1 MKTKVQK
8 REEIEKAG
16 KMLKANNAMVFVN
29 FTKVPTEDVR
39 KLRREISATGGSTIV
54 IKKRL
59 LNVLLKEEGIDMDVR
74 QYDSSVG
81 TIFSSKGMEEAS
93 SPVFKFFNGCHARP
107 VVWIAEQQGAGF
119 NKLQVQLY
127 PAFPAVFEGV
137 LAAVCEQF
145 VYAKANGRG
154 FVHHDLHRI
163 TAKLQFNFPLL
174 RVGRDNAAGQ
184 DSCKA

>member
-93 SPVFKFFNGCHARP
+93 SPVFKFFNGLGGTDKEAKVAAMKKILGGYDLSSKQ
-107 VVWIAEQQGAGF
+107 VVDAKTVVYYG
-119 NKLQVQLY
+119 QL
-127 PAFPAVFEGV
+127 PPREVALAHV
-137 LAAVCEQF
+137 LGMLVAPI
-145 VYAKANGRG
+145 RG
-154 FVHHDLHRI
+154 FMHILNEKSKQ
-163 TAKLQFNFPLL
+163 A
-174 RVGRDNAAGQ
+174 
-184 DSCKA
+184 

>member
-93 SPVFKFFNGCHARP
+93 SPIFKFFNGLGGADKEAKVAAMKKILGGYDLSSKQ
-107 VVWIAEQQGAGF
+107 VVDAKTVVYYGQLPPREVA
-119 NKLQVQLY
+119 LAQVLGMLVA
-127 PAFPAVFEGV
+127 PI
-137 LAAVCEQF
+137 
-145 VYAKANGRG
+145 RG
-154 FVHHDLHRI
+154 FMHILNEKSKQ
-163 TAKLQFNFPLL
+163 A
-174 RVGRDNAAGQ
+174 
-184 DSCKA
+184 